1 MGCLGLFDVDGLLFG
16 TDDGILTALGFSLL
30 WVKLTLFRF
39 LVIDIPSVFLCRFN
53 WLFCWGM
60 LDVDLVD
67 VGCTD
72 L

>member
-1 MGCLGLFDVDGLLFG
+1 MGRLGLFDVNGLLLG
-16 TDDGILTALGFSLL
+16 ADDGVLTALGFSSL

-39 LVIDIPSVFLCRFN
+39 LVIIILSVFLCRFD

-60 LDVDLVD
+60 LGVDLVD
-67 VGCTD
+67 VGCTG